1 MSHYKIG
8 KYVSAVLI
16 GFLIILLSPYVLP
29 SSNASSNEWRH
40 GETQEEDPKI
50 LISGIMHSAVLELR
64 SEEEIDPHELV
75 ERILMPHVDV
85 LKMSKLILGQNWNRL
100 TIEQQEEFAFLI
112 ETTLNKMYAAY
123 LLEYKDTMALTFKST
138 GYNTNR
144 TRANVHMI
152 LHLSATKKVNT
163 RFLLYV
169 VEGKWK
175 IYNFAIDGINF
186 GIIYRNT
193 YKELINNLGIEG
205 TLKRMREKLNN
216 LETAT

>member
-1 MSHYKIG
+1 MLNYKIG

-16 GFLIILLSPYVLP
+16 GFLIILLSPYVL
-29 SSNASSNEWRH
+29 SSSNEWRH

-85 LKMSKLILGQNWNRL
+85 LKMSKLILGRNWNYF
-100 TIEQQEEFAFLI
+100 TIEQQEEFAFLF

-123 LLEYKDTMALTFKST
+123 LLEYKDTMALTFRST
-138 GYNTNR
+138 GFNTNR

-152 LHLSATKKVNT
+152 LHLSATSKVHT

-169 VEGKWK
+169 TEGNWK
-175 IYNFAIDGINF
+175 IYNFSIDGINF

-193 YKELINNLGIEG
+193 YKQLINNLGIDG
-205 TLKRMREKLNN
+205 TLEQMREKLNN